1 MPLRLATLQ
10 IGVFPTAH
18 QALIDSELRCY
29 TEQDIRHDAL
39 LKERIRA
46 ILMRSN
52 YTVPVSLL
60 DELPNLKVISTSGVG
75 YDGIP
80 LAQAKAR
87 GIVVT
92 NTPGVLDAAVSELA
106 LGLLLA
112 LLRQLPGAD
121 SFVRAGHWQQGI
133 FTLGSSL
140 AGKTVG
146 IVGLGRIGLGIARR
160 LEGFDVKIA
169 YTGGNPKPVPYR
181 FVPDILELAAESDIL
196 VLSCPGGEKTH
207 HLINAAVLE
216 RLGPNGFLIN
226 VARGTVVDEAALVA
240 ALENKT
246 LRGAAMDVFEKEPLA
261 DSRLMQMNNVIL
273 TPHMGSATEETRRI
287 MLRLALDNIHHV
299 LNNKAALTPV
309 WRDPV

>member
-1 MPLRLATLQ
+1 MPSSLATLQ
-10 IGVFPTAH
+10 IGVFPTEH
-18 QALIDSELRCY
+18 QAVIDRELDCY

-39 LKERIRA
+39 LKERIQA

-52 YTVPVSLL
+52 YAVPVSLL
-60 DELPNLKVISTSGVG
+60 DELPNLKVIATSGVG

-112 LLRQLPGAD
+112 LLRNIPGAD

-140 AGKTVG
+140 AGKKVG

-160 LEGFDVKIA
+160 LEGFDVEIA
-169 YTGGNPKPVPYR
+169 YTGGNAKPVPYR
-181 FVPDILELAAESDIL
+181 FVPDILTLAAESDIL
-196 VLSCPGGEKTH
+196 ILSCPGGEKTH
-207 HLINAAVLE
+207 HLVNAAVLE
-216 RLGPNGFLIN
+216 RLGPKGFLVN
-226 VARGTVVDEAALVA
+226 VARGTVVDETALLA
-240 ALENKT
+240 ALEQKT
-246 LRGAAMDVFEKEPLA
+246 LRGAAMDVFEQEPLEN
-261 DSRLMQMNNVIL
+261 SKLMQMHNVIL

-287 MLRLALDNIHHV
+287 MLRLALDNIQNV
-299 LNNKAALTPV
+299 LSNKNALTPV
-309 WRDPV
+309 

>member
-1 MPLRLATLQ
+1 MPSRLATLQ
-10 IGVFPTAH
+10 IGVFPPGH
-18 QALIDSELRCY
+18 QAVIDSELDCH
-29 TEQDIRHDAL
+29 TEQDIRHDAA

-60 DELPNLKVISTSGVG
+60 DELPNLQVISTSGVG

-80 LAQAKAR
+80 LAQATAR

-106 LGLLLA
+106 VGLLLA
-112 LLRQLPGAD
+112 LLRNLPGAD
-121 SFVRAGHWQQGI
+121 GFVRTGQWQRGI

-140 AGKTVG
+140 AGKNVG

-160 LEGFDVKIA
+160 LAGFDVRIA
-169 YTGGNPKPVPYR
+169 YTGGNSKPVPYR
-181 FVPDILELAAESDIL
+181 FVPDILQLATDSDIL

-207 HLINAAVLE
+207 HLVDAAVLE
-216 RLGPNGFLIN
+216 RLGPGGFLVN

-240 ALENKT
+240 ALERKV
-246 LRGAAMDVFEKEPLA
+246 LRGAAMDVFEKEPL
-261 DSRLMQMNNVIL
+261 DNSRLMRMDNVIL

-287 MLRLALDNIHHV
+287 MLRLALDNIHNV
-299 LNNKAALTPV
+299 LNGRPALTPV
-309 WRDPV
+309 